1 MKKRLFGIIV
11 LGAVVLLAACGKQT
25 KEDTA
30 EGAAAEKKSNI
41 VIGSVGGDAEIWKF
55 IAASDL
61 AEEAGLEIEVKV
73 IDGGP
78 LLNTATVEKQ
88 VDVNAFQS
96 LGYLVSFNHD
106 SPDEKL
112 VPIATT
118 YIEPMGIYS
127 DKFKSI
133 DEIED
138 GAIVAV
144 ADNPANTARGLR
156 LLEASGLIKLAEDFD
171 NGTGTPSD
179 VIENPKNLE
188 FKLIDDTTGPRIL
201 QDVGL
206 ALISNTVAFEGG
218 LNVLEDAI
226 FKEEVDDNTKS
237 SINVLVT
244 REDRQ
249 DDQELQKL
257 AALFHSEEVKDYIKE
272 NFGGTKIDV
281 QEDIRPLWEAVQ

>member
-1 MKKRLFGIIV
+1 MKKRLFGIMV
-11 LGAVVLLAACGKQT
+11 LGTVALLAACGNQT
-25 KEDTA
+25 KE
-30 EGAAAEKKSNI
+30 KKVEEATDPKDKV

-55 IAASDL
+55 IAESEL
-61 AEEAGLEIEVKV
+61 AKEAGLAIEVKV

-78 LLNTATVEKQ
+78 LLNTATVEEQ

-96 LGYLVSFNHD
+96 LGYLVSFNND
-106 SPDEKL
+106 SQEKL

-127 DKFKSI
+127 DKFKAI
-133 DEIED
+133 DDVED

-156 LLEASGLIKLAEDFD
+156 LLEASGLIKFADDFD

-179 VIENPKNLE
+179 VTENPKNLA

-218 LNVLEDAI
+218 LNVLDDAI
-226 FKEEVDDNTKS
+226 FKEEVDENTKS
-237 SINVLVT
+237 SINVLAT

-249 DDQELQKL
+249 EDKELQKL
-257 AALFHSEEVKDYIKE
+257 ATLFHSEEVKTYIKE

-281 QEDIRPLWEAVQ
+281 QEEITPLWEAVQ

>member
-1 MKKRLFGIIV
+1 MKKRLFGIMV
-11 LGAVVLLAACGKQT
+11 LATVAVLAACGSQT
-25 KEDTA
+25 KEDKADATSTD
-30 EGAAAEKKSNI
+30 KKAKV

-55 IAASDL
+55 IAESDL
-61 AEEAGLEIEVKV
+61 AKEAGLDIEVKV

-96 LGYLVSFNHD
+96 LGYLVSFNKD
-106 SPDEKL
+106 SKDQKL

-133 DEIED
+133 DEVKE
-138 GAIVAV
+138 GSIVAV

-156 LLEASGLIKLAEDFD
+156 LLEASGLIKLADDFD

-179 VIENPKNLE
+179 VVENPKKLE

-218 LNVLEDAI
+218 LNVLKDAI
-226 FKEEVDDNTKS
+226 FKEEVDENTKS

-249 DDQELQKL
+249 DDKDLQKL
-257 AALFHSEEVKDYIKE
+257 AALFHSDEVKEYIKE

-281 QEDIRPLWEAVQ
+281 QEEIKPLWEAVQ

>member
-11 LGAVVLLAACGKQT
+11 LATVFLAACSSQKAT
-25 KEDTA
+25 ENTPVSTA
-30 EGAAAEKKSNI
+30 DNKV
-41 VIGSVGGDAEIWKF
+41 VIGSVGGDAEIWQF
-55 IAASDL
+55 IAESDL
-61 AEEAGLEIEVKV
+61 AKEAGLAIEVKV

-96 LGYLVSFNHD
+96 LGYLTSFNRD
-106 SPDEKL
+106 SKEEKL

-127 DKFKSI
+127 DKFDTL
-133 DEIED
+133 DEISE
-138 GAIVAV
+138 GAVVAV

-156 LLEASGLIKLAEDFD
+156 LLESAGLVKLSPDFD

-179 VIENPKNLE
+179 VVENPKKLD

-226 FKEEVDDNTKS
+226 FKEEVDENTKP

-244 REDRQ
+244 RSDRQ
-249 DDQELQKL
+249 DDPNLQKL
-257 AALFHSEEVKDYIKE
+257 GALFHSQEVKDYIKE

-281 QEDIRPLWEAVQ
+281 QEEIKPLWEAVQ

>member
-11 LGAVVLLAACGKQT
+11 LGTVALLAACGNQT
-25 KEDTA
+25 KENKA
-30 EGAAAEKKSNI
+30 EQVTDQKDKV

-55 IAASDL
+55 IAESEL
-61 AEEAGLEIEVKV
+61 AKEAGLSIEVKV

-78 LLNTATVEKQ
+78 LLNTATVEEQ

-96 LGYLVSFNHD
+96 LGYLVSFNND
-106 SPDEKL
+106 SQEKL

-127 DKFKSI
+127 DIFKTI
-133 DEIED
+133 DDVED

-156 LLEASGLIKLAEDFD
+156 LLEASGLIKLADDFD

-179 VIENPKNLE
+179 VTENPKKLE

-218 LNVLEDAI
+218 LNVLDDAI
-226 FKEEVDDNTKS
+226 FKEEVDENTKS
-237 SINVLVT
+237 SINVLAT

-249 DDQELQKL
+249 GDKELQKL
-257 AALFHSEEVKDYIKE
+257 AALFHSEEVKTYIKE

-281 QEDIRPLWEAVQ
+281 QEEMKPLWEAVQ